1 MRIPIIGIYQ
11 IRNRTNGKSYVGQSN
26 NIRLRWERHIKDAQD
41 GSDRSILYSA
51 IRKYGLSAFDFN
63 ILETIDAYSQE
74 KLNELE
80 IKYIQQ
86 LHSFRDDPLGGGYNS
101 TLGGAFGKIDEEAN
115 LRRGRNI
122 SRVKK
127 GKNYPCMYKPRS
139 EQTRKRIS
147 ESHKGRQS
155 SFRGRKHT
163 DATCKRIS
171 QRLRGHTAYNKG
183 KAMSDAQKQKLHDAM
198 VGREGPRK
206 GAVVTEDVKL
216 KIGKS
221 QTKRVLTKKG
231 VGIKIVFSE
240 KNIRYFVTSNEMAI
254 KLLGKSNASMAKL
267 IDAILADPN
276 YTPKAVSKNWRFI
289 RSAKIVSCSQLELL
303 EHRPEL
309 K

>member
-11 IRNRTNGKSYVGQSN
+11 IRNRINGKSYIGQSN
-26 NIRLRWERHIKDAQD
+26 DIRIRWGRHIKDAQD

-63 ILETIDAYSQE
+63 LVETIDTYSQE

-86 LHSFRDDPLGGGYNS
+86 FHSFRDDPLGGGYNS
-101 TLGGAFGKIDEEAN
+101 TLGEAFGKIDEEAN
-115 LRRGRNI
+115 FRRGKNI

-127 GKNYPCMYKPRS
+127 GKTYPCMYKPRS

-147 ESHKGRQS
+147 ESHKGKQS

-163 DATCKRIS
+163 DETCKLIS
-171 QRLRGHTAYNKG
+171 QRLRGRTAHNKG
-183 KAMSDAQKQKLHDAM
+183 KAMSDAQKQKLRDAM
-198 VGREGPRK
+198 AGRESPRK

-221 QTKRVLTKKG
+221 QTKRILAKKG

-240 KNIRYFVTSNEMAI
+240 KDTRYFVTPNEAAI

-276 YTPKAVSKNWRFI
+276 YTPKSVSKNWRLI
-289 RSAKIVSCSQLELL
+289 RSAKIVSCSQSELL
-303 EHRPEL
+303 DHRPEL